1 MLKMNGLGIAAM
13 QRSMWRQRSRIAWL
27 RDGDASTRFF
37 HSKAN
42 ARRRKS
48 YLHRIEFEGQVFTE
62 QEEKED
68 ALWKYFDELIGT
80 KKDRPHSLNFQFLG
94 LDAINL
100 SELDLPI
107 SSEEAKA
114 ALMEMHNDKAP
125 GPDGFTALFFK
136 KSWDVIVADIMRAI
150 RAIETCRTDRMEL
163 LNDATLIL
171 LPKSPAAAHP
181 REFRPISLINFFA
194 KLVTKVFAIRLS
206 PRMDELVSPC
216 QNAFIKRRSIHDNFI
231 YVQSQAK
238 LFRQSK
244 TPAIMLKLDIE
255 KAFDTVSWQF
265 LLEVLEARGFSL
277 HCRDLIAALLASAST
292 KILVNGCLTET
303 IHHCRGL
310 RQGDPLSPLLFD
322 IVMDSLARMI
332 AAADNLGA
340 LQQIGCRPLPH
351 RVSLYADDV
360 VIFIRPEISE
370 FLMIKAML
378 QAFSEATGLHTNFAK
393 STFTPIHC
401 NDIDLDALSVTL
413 GCPVAQFPCR
423 YLGMPLSD
431 RRLRKCDLQPALDKL
446 NSKVKGWIQ
455 GSFSIDARLILVKH
469 VLAAMPIF
477 QMLSIA
483 PPVWLSKAM
492 DKLSRGFFWA
502 KDEVAPGG
510 KCLVKWQTVCRP
522 TTFGGLGVRDL
533 QAASIAL
540 RMHWLWQTWMAPT
553 KPWQGL
559 PLPIDD
565 KVRSLFAASVIFH
578 LGDGERLSFWSDCWL
593 DGMCIKEMA
602 PNLFKMC
609 TRKKLTI
616 AQAMLD
622 QRWTRH
628 LKRDLPHL
636 AVIEMVAVWEKLQG
650 VALQP
655 GTPDSVSWRW
665 TADGTYTAA
674 SAYVVQFIGST
685 QTSYTSCIWASD
697 APLRCRIFAWL
708 AVQGRCL
715 TADMLAKRGWPHND
729 GCTLCT
735 APYETAQHLLGACPM
750 MLQVWCIILPM
761 ANLPACFLPSQDQSL
776 LEWLSTTRGMLPK
789 IKHKGWNSL
798 TQLVWWSLW
807 KERNKRI
814 FQARADTM
822 ASIIA
827 TILGEADLWLR
838 AGRQRVCELLHRPRE
853 PD

>member
-1 MLKMNGLGIAAM
+1 
-13 QRSMWRQRSRIAWL
+13 
-27 RDGDASTRFF
+27 
-37 HSKAN
+37 
-42 ARRRKS
+42 
-48 YLHRIEFEGQVFTE
+48 
-62 QEEKED
+62 
-68 ALWKYFDELIGT
+68 
-80 KKDRPHSLNFQFLG
+80 
-94 LDAINL
+94 
-100 SELDLPI
+100 
-107 SSEEAKA
+107 
-114 ALMEMHNDKAP
+114 
-125 GPDGFTALFFK
+125 
-136 KSWDVIVADIMRAI
+136 
-150 RAIETCRTDRMEL
+150 
-163 LNDATLIL
+163 
-171 LPKSPAAAHP
+171 
-181 REFRPISLINFFA
+181 
-194 KLVTKVFAIRLS
+194 
-206 PRMDELVSPC
+206 
-216 QNAFIKRRSIHDNFI
+216 
-231 YVQSQAK
+231 
-238 LFRQSK
+238 
-244 TPAIMLKLDIE
+244 
-255 KAFDTVSWQF
+255 
-265 LLEVLEARGFSL
+265 
-277 HCRDLIAALLASAST
+277 
-292 KILVNGCLTET
+292 
-303 IHHCRGL
+303 
-310 RQGDPLSPLLFD
+310 
-322 IVMDSLARMI
+322 
-332 AAADNLGA
+332 
-340 LQQIGCRPLPH
+340 
-351 RVSLYADDV
+351 
-360 VIFIRPEISE
+360 
-370 FLMIKAML
+370 
-378 QAFSEATGLHTNFAK
+378 
-393 STFTPIHC
+393 
-401 NDIDLDALSVTL
+401 
-413 GCPVAQFPCR
+413 
-423 YLGMPLSD
+423 
-431 RRLRKCDLQPALDKL
+431 
-446 NSKVKGWIQ
+446 
-455 GSFSIDARLILVKH
+455 
-469 VLAAMPIF
+469 
-477 QMLSIA
+477 
-483 PPVWLSKAM
+483 
-492 DKLSRGFFWA
+492 
-502 KDEVAPGG
+502 
-510 KCLVKWQTVCRP
+510 
-522 TTFGGLGVRDL
+522 
-533 QAASIAL
+533 
-540 RMHWLWQTWMAPT
+540 
-553 KPWQGL
+553 
-559 PLPIDD
+559 
-565 KVRSLFAASVIFH
+565 VIFH
-578 LGDGERLSFWSDCWL
+578 LGDGERLSFWSDRWL